1 MTIAVG
7 ERIPEATFP
16 YVPYAP
22 ALDDLVSGAN
32 PSLSRSRSDR
42 SDRLGCLWIG
52 YVLSLNPLV
61 IKITL

>member
-22 ALDDLVSGAN
+22 ELDDLVSGAT
-32 PSLSRSRSDR
+32 L
-42 SDRLGCLWIG
+42 
-52 YVLSLNPLV
+52 
-61 IKITL
+61 IKMIIHS